1 MVKDCWGGLMEE
13 LNGLGEKEI
22 KFIREIDFKKKSE
35 WFMEKRDLLEK
46 NMKEKIGDI
55 VEKIKDN
62 FEKERIKLKG
72 EWVK

>member
-1 MVKDCWGGLMEE
+1 MEE

>member
-1 MVKDCWGGLMEE
+1 MEE

-55 VEKIKDN
+55 VEKIKDS

-72 EWVK
+72 ERVK